1 VRGHDH
7 LVPAADARGL
17 QREHQRSG
25 SRCDAHGVWNVA
37 IRSKIS
43 FEALDFGAQSE
54 RARSQQTTK
63 NGGQFF
69 GQWLV
74 LASEGD
80 ERHRGGGISGYAS
93 TLVGVVLDVENI
105 YDENLDRV
113 YAFFAYRLGSRED
126 AEDLTQA
133 TFERAVRS
141 ARRYD
146 PRRSS
151 PITWLLAIAQNLLV
165 DHYRRH
171 AGKSTQPLKSEDLD
185 RAPPSAQPVDA
196 AALGL
201 DPELAAAI
209 SVLSEREREVI
220 ALRFGAD
227 LSGPQ
232 IAALKGLT
240 LANVQQILSRSLRRM
255 RSAMETPGGDG
266 LAASAHPPQPAEGA
280 SGPTPLTPSAATLS
294 SSTPHTK

>member
-1 VRGHDH
+1 
-7 LVPAADARGL
+7 
-17 QREHQRSG
+17 
-25 SRCDAHGVWNVA
+25 VWNVA
-37 IRSKIS
+37 ISSKIS
-43 FEALDFGAQSE
+43 LEALDFGPKGE
-54 RARSQQTTK
+54 RARSQQPAK
-63 NGGQFF
+63 DGGQFF
-69 GQWLV
+69 GKWLV
-74 LASEGD
+74 LASQRD
-80 ERHRGGGISGYAS
+80 ERHRRGGMDGYAS
-93 TLVGVVLDVENI
+93 TLLEVVLDVENI
-105 YDENLDRV
+105 YDENLERV

-171 AGKSTQPLKSEDLD
+171 AGKSTQPLKSEDVD
-185 RAPPSAQPVDA
+185 RVLPAIEPVDA
-196 AALGL
+196 AAIGL
-201 DPELAAAI
+201 DPELAVAI
-209 SVLSEREREVI
+209 SVLSERERELV

-232 IAALKGLT
+232 IAELKGLT

-255 RSAMETPGGDG
+255 RAVLDEGRDEAGD
-266 LAASAHPPQPAEGA
+266 AADAPQPLQSERGA
-280 SGPTPLTPSAATLS
+280 SGPTSLTPSAATAS
-294 SSTPHTK
+294 SAAPQTRYARARRRT